1 VKIIKLL
8 ETFCHLCDPSTSSGR
23 QNNVDNP
30 VMVSLSNHGFRIKSG
45 MTLDVCSHAHD
56 EMKYKN
62 SKSLG
67 HLNPRLLEP
76 LLNSK
81 LRTLNWF
88 LLILMLFAIAPV
100 RAEAQLPERI
110 SPKELASLL
119 QEKKAVAVNVMSEI
133 ECLDHRIPGSLC
145 IACEEFA
152 KKADALPKA
161 KDTLLVLYCE
171 SERCW
176 RSCLASQQAREM
188 GYSRVAVLQGGLPAW
203 KKEGY
208 KTESVERIP
217 RAAIQAVRP
226 RVLNVWLK
234 EKKDILIVDIRSE
247 DLFRKSRIEGS
258 INIPLHSLHRRY
270 QELPINRL
278 FILVDE
284 NGNHSFLASSYL
296 VRKGF
301 WQVRRLFG
309 GMARW
314 ENFLL
319 RQKGKGK

>member
-1 VKIIKLL
+1 MPERSIYHHCLVI
-8 ETFCHLCDPSTSSGR
+8 
-23 QNNVDNP
+23 
-30 VMVSLSNHGFRIKSG
+30 
-45 MTLDVCSHAHD
+45 
-56 EMKYKN
+56 
-62 SKSLG
+62 
-67 HLNPRLLEP
+67 
-76 LLNSK
+76 
-81 LRTLNWF
+81 
-88 LLILMLFAIAPV
+88 LILLLAITPV
-100 RAEAQLPERI
+100 SAEAQLPDRI
-110 SPKELASLL
+110 GPQELAALL
-119 QEKKAVAVNVMSEI
+119 RDKKAVAVDVMSEI

-176 RSCLASQQAREM
+176 RSCLASQQARDM
-188 GYSRVAVLQGGLPAW
+188 GYSRIAVLQGGIPAW
-203 KKEGY
+203 KREGY
-208 KTESVERIP
+208 ETESVERIP

-226 RVLNVWLK
+226 RLLNAWLR

-247 DLFRKSRIEGS
+247 DLFRKAHIDGS
-258 INIPLHSLHRRY
+258 INIPFYQLHRRY
-270 QELPINRL
+270 QELPIDRL

-301 WQVRRLFG
+301 WKVKRLFG

-314 ENFLL
+314 ENFLM